1 MINNDKDA
9 KSDQNQKSRT
19 AVGCG
24 HTGEQRIKEADAA
37 ACRLGLTSLL
47 FSSSDCYL
55 ELLLI
60 QYLTNST
67 NLPNS
72 ETEMLSNLIVFHF
85 NLNVRS

>member
-9 KSDQNQKSRT
+9 KSDQNQKPRT

-24 HTGEQRIKEADAA
+24 HTGEERIKEADAA

-55 ELLLI
+55 DLLLI
-60 QYLTNST
+60 LFDKLNQST
-67 NLPNS
+67 NADAAAC
-72 ETEMLSNLIVFHF
+72 
-85 NLNVRS
+85 RSGLLQM